1 MKDSNMTAT
10 TLAAN
15 SASYKDTNRPVT
27 GSGNLSIAATKGETP
42 RLSIVALTRSAWTEP
57 ELGNFSHLTHEELV
71 AAHSRTKSLLPN
83 WKSTSKPWKSPYD
96 HACSDSKLG
105 DFLRSYS
112 KIVGNAGGINQYATI
127 FIYDNGTVVWNSDH
141 QWVTVM
147 AVEKED
153 FHDYQDRIN
162 AAAGMARLTGLDGE
176 QA

>member
-1 MKDSNMTAT
+1 MKDSNNMTA

-27 GSGNLSIAATKGETP
+27 GSGNSSLSIAAPKGETP
-42 RLSIVALTRSAWTEP
+42 RLSIVPMIATTLAAWTEP
-57 ELGNFSHLTHEELV
+57 ELGNFAHLTHEELV
-71 AAHSRTKSLLPN
+71 AAHSRTKSLLPD

-162 AAAGMARLTGLDGE
+162 AAAGMAGE
-176 QA
+176 L